1 MSPTK
6 KLPSTL
12 LEAIRYFEDPDTAN
26 EFVAALRW
34 PNGPECPSCGGT
46 GLGFIATRRLW
57 KCRNKECKRQFSV
70 KVGTIFEDSPIP
82 LDKWLAAVWLIAN
95 AKNGISSYELHRDLK
110 ITQKSA
116 WFVLHRIRLA
126 MQAGTFEK
134 IGGPGKT
141 VEADESW
148 VGGEAEKM
156 NRKQREKTSRGGRD
170 HLRHA
175 GKAVVFGML

>member
-57 KCRNKECKRQFSV
+57 KCKNKECRRQFSV
-70 KVGTIFEDSPIP
+70 KVGTIFEDSPIS
-82 LDKWLAAVWLIAN
+82 LDKWLASIWMIAN
-95 AKNGISSYELHRDLK
+95 AKNGISSHELHRAVGF
-110 ITQKSA
+110 TQKSA

-126 MQAGTFEK
+126 MQTGSFRKFSGEVEVDETFIGQKARNMHPRTRARRIKGT
-134 IGGPGKT
+134 GGSTKT
-141 VEADESW
+141 
-148 VGGEAEKM
+148 
-156 NRKQREKTSRGGRD
+156 
-170 HLRHA
+170 
-175 GKAVVFGML
+175 AVMGIIER